1 MCSDKKEIVLGLFQQ
16 IEESISLLQ
25 QWNGERMRLKRPL
38 GYCSCWPFLSS
49 SVQIMAIGDMGSF

>member
-25 QWNGERMRLKRPL
+25 QWNKFVVSEAGNTLETSN
-38 GYCSCWPFLSS
+38 GN
-49 SVQIMAIGDMGSF
+49 A